1 MKVMIFGATGMVG
14 QAVLK
19 AALAAEDVSD
29 VLVVGRTALGMTHP
43 KLQERL
49 VSDLFHLESEAE
61 ALSGYDACF
70 FCLGTSS
77 FRKTEAQYTRITY
90 DLTMSV
96 AKVLVALNPNMVFTY
111 VSGQYTDSTEKG
123 SSMWARVKGR
133 TENALL
139 RAGFKAVYCFRPN
152 MIQPL
157 DGIRSKTA
165 LYQIVYD
172 VLRPILPWLQ
182 KTFPN
187 RVLTTRDMGNAML
200 NAVRYGYPRAILE
213 IADIAHLARDAH
225 HAQRLE
231 LK

>member
-14 QAVLK
+14 QGVLK
-19 AALAAEDVSD
+19 AALSAEDVSD

-61 ALSGYDACF
+61 ALSGYDACL

-77 FRKTEAQYTRITY
+77 FRKTEAQYTLITY

-96 AKVLVALNPNMVFTY
+96 TKVLVALNPNMVFTY

-187 RVLTTRDMGNAML
+187 RVLTTRDMGNTML

-213 IADIAHLARDAH
+213 IADIAHLARDPH
-225 HAQRLE
+225 HA
-231 LK
+231 